1 MKSQSLNVRNQDCQ
15 TSNLTLPSG
24 LYKPT
29 LMWLGST
36 VFLVGGR
43 TGSGGG
49 GDSDL
54 LEANAEVYVL
64 RPSGAF
70 EPYRDWMESIHS
82 GP

>member
-36 VFLVGGR
+36 VFLVGGQ
-43 TGSGGG
+43 TGSGG
-49 GDSDL
+49 DSDV
-54 LEANAEVYVL
+54 LEANTEFYVL

-70 EPYRDWMESIHS
+70 EPYRDLMESIHS

>member
-1 MKSQSLNVRNQDCQ
+1 MPSLKSD
-15 TSNLTLPSG
+15 TPIG

-36 VFLVGGR
+36 VFLVGGQ

-54 LEANAEVYVL
+54 LEANSEFYVL

-70 EPYRDWMESIHS
+70 EPYRDLMESIHS